1 MKRQT
6 GFTLIELMVVIGILG
21 ILAGTAIGF
30 QKRYRERTV
39 GSEALVMMKQILEAE
54 IIYFL
59 AHNEFFP
66 TAAEPLGLW
75 VYNDGD
81 PVSVANQQRIL
92 DELKIAIPTGHSL
105 DFHIQPNFPVP
116 PVPPTPDPTGS
127 PVAILIRPSSGIR
140 LFPNAPNG
148 IYGTVNR
155 EGGINGPTAI
165 P

>member
-39 GSEALVMMKQILEAE
+39 GSEALVMLKQILEAE

-66 TAAEPLGLW
+66 SSADSDEILIWNSG
-75 VYNDGD
+75 VD
-81 PVSVANQQRIL
+81 PSTGNQQRAL
-92 DELKIAIPTGHSL
+92 NALKVAIPTGHSL
-105 DFHIQPNFPVP
+105 DFRIYRDPNPLNF
-116 PVPPTPDPTGS
+116 TGS
-127 PVAILIRPSSGIR
+127 PVTIEISPPAGGIK
-140 LFPNAPNG
+140 LFPDAPNG
-148 IYGTVNR
+148 IWGTVDK
-155 EGGINGPTAI
+155 EGKIEGPFAL
-165 P
+165 

>member
-39 GSEALVMMKQILEAE
+39 GSEALVMLKQLLEAE

-66 TAAEPLGLW
+66 SSDDSDEILIWNSG
-75 VYNDGD
+75 VD
-81 PVSVANQQRIL
+81 PSTANQQRAL
-92 DELKIAIPTGHSL
+92 NALKVAIPTGHSL
-105 DFHIQPNFPVP
+105 DFRVYRSIG
-116 PVPPTPDPTGS
+116 DSTGS
-127 PVAILIRPSSGIR
+127 PVTIEISPPAGGIK
-140 LFPNAPNG
+140 LFPDAPNG
-148 IYGTVNR
+148 IWGTVDK
-155 EGGINGPTAI
+155 EGKIEGPFAL
-165 P
+165 